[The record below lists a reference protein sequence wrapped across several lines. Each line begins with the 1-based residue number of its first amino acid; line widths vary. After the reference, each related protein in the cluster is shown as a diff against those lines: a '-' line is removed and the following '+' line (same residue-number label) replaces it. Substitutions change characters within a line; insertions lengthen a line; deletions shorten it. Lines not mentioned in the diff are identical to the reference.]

1 MREMVKV
8 TEWSSSVQPLVEKE
22 GKSVICVQMGAL
34 TMVLHRK
41 PAGQEIF
48 STQAA
53 KAPDAA

>member
-1 MREMVKV
+1 MVKV
-8 TEWSSSVQPLVEKE
+8 TECSSSVQPLVEKE